1 MPLRKK
7 VDGRYEILLWE
18 GEYLATNNAEISKAR
33 EHNESEAH

>member
-7 VDGRYEILLWE
+7 VDGRHEILLWE
-18 GEYLATNNAEISKAR
+18 GEYLAADSAGNSKAR